1 MNRPRYAGPK
11 TMRKLSRQ
19 KYLFP
24 SSSKDTDTLESW
36 AKVIEILCEDLA
48 FHEVLA
54 RHDMKVM
61 IGTDWAISFKNTGAK
76 LDGPRMSRVMKALWD
91 SFKGTFED
99 YGIRLKNTYTGEMV
113 S

>member
-1 MNRPRYAGPK
+1 MNRPRYPGTA
-11 TMRKLSRQ
+11 TMRKLTRQ

-24 SSSKDTDTLESW
+24 ASSQDTDKLESW
-36 AKVIEILCEDLA
+36 GTVIEILCEDLE

-61 IGTDWAISFKNTGAK
+61 IGTDWTISFQNTGAK
-76 LDGPRMSRVMKALWD
+76 LTGPRLSRVMKALWD

-99 YGIRLKNTYTGEMV
+99 YGIRLQNTHTGELV
-113 S
+113 G